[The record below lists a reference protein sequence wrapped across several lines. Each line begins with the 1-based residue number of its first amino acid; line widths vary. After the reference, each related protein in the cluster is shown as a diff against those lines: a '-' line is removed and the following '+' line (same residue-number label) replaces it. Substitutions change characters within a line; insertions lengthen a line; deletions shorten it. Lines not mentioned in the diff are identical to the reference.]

1 MFAMPG
7 GSFRYS
13 HGAQIVPGSLISPP
27 GISQPQHDYADFSL
41 LKLEMER
48 YQNLLLVQN
57 LKIDM
62 ENFLTNRMPLDF
74 FNNCVTLFAVEFKL
88 DNSSDQLLL

>member
-13 HGAQIVPGSLISPP
+13 HGAQIVPGPLISPP
-27 GISQPQHDYADFSL
+27 GISQPQHDYADFNL

-62 ENFLTNRMPLDF
+62 ENFLTNGVTLDF
-74 FNNCVTLFAVEFKL
+74 LDNCVTLLAVEVKL
-88 DNSSDQLLL
+88 DNGSDQLLL